1 MLHQSMNNPSKGM
14 PASEMTGCIVFV
26 SRHQSDAC
34 TAIQAWNNKSLITV
48 CKLVG
53 RYTYMLSMQD
63 RNIVCLQHG
72 HSLLPCS
79 CIRKFGAST
88 QRAWLWLDVLS
99 DLLFLVDLCT
109 LLLSAF
115 YTDRAANV
123 IVASQTACVEAGQHS
138 QTCLGHQHTAF
149 DRKLSKLNLAA
160 PAEAGGTLKRDL
172 ARSMSRGKS
181 KRDVTL
187 MQGPNGGMG

>member
-1 MLHQSMNNPSKGM
+1 MHAN
-14 PASEMTGCIVFV
+14 
-26 SRHQSDAC
+26 R
-34 TAIQAWNNKSLITV
+34 
-48 CKLVG
+48 
-53 RYTYMLSMQD
+53 R
-63 RNIVCLQHG
+63 
-72 HSLLPCS
+72 SLLPCS

-123 IVASQTACVEAGQHS
+123 IVASQTASVEAGQHS

-172 ARSMSRGKS
+172 ARSMSRSRS

-187 MQGPNGGMG
+187 MQGPNGGMDSPQQAWCKQLTGIMTTANCSQTKKRHEPHTKMSWSTSIACVLGKDWQQWS